1 VSAGGAA
8 DVCRGQRDETHLCDH
23 GVAAAAQEPRDE
35 HQPGGHG
42 RGHPWRV
49 LLQPGQVSG
58 ESVEADP
65 APDPQRPPWGWCPCG
80 KTADAATAVAE
91 PFHLGAPK
99 GEAPAE
105 AQNKFFN
112 FSSKLKDK

>member
-1 VSAGGAA
+1 MSAGGAA
-8 DVCRGQRDETHLCDH
+8 DVCGGERDETHLCDH
-23 GVAAAAQEPRDE
+23 GVAAAAQEPGDE

-42 RGHPWRV
+42 RGHPRGL

-65 APDPQRPPWGWCPCG
+65 APHPQWPLPCWWCPCG
-80 KTADAATAVAE
+80 QTADAATVVAE

-99 GEAPAE
+99 GEACK
-105 AQNKFFN
+105 QF
-112 FSSKLKDK
+112 